1 MDIDRQI
8 ASLDDTSMFSTESP
22 KVLVVKILII
32 FLVSGFLTYIIK
44 PLGILKLKYDV
55 EQKKCSYEIIK
66 KNFLILSL
74 IISVILSFTIWY
86 FRIF

>member
-8 ASLDDTSMFSTESP
+8 ASLDDSSMFNTESP
-22 KVLVVKILII
+22 KALVVKILVI
-32 FLVSGFLTYIIK
+32 FLVSGFLTYMVR

-66 KNFLILSL
+66 KNFIILSL
-74 IISVILSFTIWY
+74 IISVVTSFTIWY

>member
-8 ASLDDTSMFSTESP
+8 ASLDDSSMFNTESP
-22 KVLVVKILII
+22 KILIVKILII
-32 FLVSGFLTYIIK
+32 FLVSGFLTYVVK

-66 KNFLILSL
+66 KNFIILSL
-74 IISVILSFTIWY
+74 IITVVLSFIIWY
-86 FRIF
+86 FKIF